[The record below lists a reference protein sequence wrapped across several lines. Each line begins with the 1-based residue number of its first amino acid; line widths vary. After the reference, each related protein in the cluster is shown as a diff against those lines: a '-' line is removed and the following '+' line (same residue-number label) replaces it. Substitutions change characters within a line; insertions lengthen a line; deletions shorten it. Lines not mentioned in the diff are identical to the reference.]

1 MTQSITQLSLGFFG
15 QLPVVIDFDAPDVSS
30 DGGVVLLRG
39 VDEGIGVTS
48 WFSRALGDD
57 RESGRVVHDR
67 LEQCRQRIYQIA
79 LGYEDCN
86 DADRLRHDPLLKTAC
101 DRLPDDERGLSSQP
115 TLSRFEN
122 SVDWL
127 TIRRLLR
134 GFEESYVASLPSDT
148 SEVILDIDTT
158 DAETHGGQQ
167 LSFFSGYYGHYMY
180 HPLLLFDGTGEQL
193 ITVRLRPGNKPAGC
207 GAAGMLRRV
216 IKQIKQ
222 RFPDI
227 SIVVRGDAGFCVPE
241 VLDTIEQLDQDY
253 GDVDFLL
260 SVAKNKALL
269 RHAESAMAVA
279 EEMYKGQRRDIQH
292 FTEFEYTAKTY
303 PHPRLVVAKAEHN
316 SHGPNP
322 RFVVTSL
329 RGFPPELIY
338 RAYCAR
344 GQCEN
349 LIKDL
354 KNALNADRLSCSSFR
369 ANFFRLLLH
378 CAAYRLMHELRCQAA
393 KHSQELGRAQFD
405 TLRLRILK
413 VAALVKQSVRRIH
426 VRLPLAFPFAKIFR
440 ALASALDPP
449 LAPA

>member
-1 MTQSITQLSLGFFG
+1 VTQSITQLTLGFFG
-15 QLPVVIDFDAPDVSS
+15 QRPVVIDFDAPDMSS
-30 DGGVVLLRG
+30 DGGVILLRQ
-39 VDEGIGVTS
+39 VDERIGLTRC
-48 WFSRALGDD
+48 FSQALRDD
-57 RESGRVVHDR
+57 RECGRVVHDR
-67 LEQCRQRIYQIA
+67 LEQSRQRIYQIA

-86 DADRLRHDPLLKTAC
+86 DSDRLRHDPLLKTAC

-122 SVDWL
+122 SMDWL
-127 TIRRLLR
+127 SIRRLVR
-134 GFEESYVASLPSDT
+134 SFEASYVASLPSDT
-148 SEVILDIDTT
+148 TEVILDIDST
-158 DAETHGGQQ
+158 DDETHGGQQ
-167 LSFFSGYYGHYMY
+167 LSFFNAYYDHYMY
-180 HPLLLFDGTGEQL
+180 HPLFLFDGTSDKL
-193 ITVRLRPGNKPAGC
+193 ITAWLRPGNKPASC

-253 GDVDFLL
+253 GDVDYLL
-260 SVAKNKALL
+260 SVAKNPALL
-269 RHAESAMAVA
+269 RHAATAMAVA
-279 EEMYKGQRRDIQH
+279 EEMYKAQRRDIQH
-292 FTEFEYTAKTY
+292 FTEFEYKAKTY

-316 SHGPNP
+316 SHGANP

-354 KNALNADRLSCSSFR
+354 KNALQADRLSCSSFR

-378 CAAYRLMHELRCQAA
+378 TAAYRLMHELRAQAA
-393 KHSQELGRAQFD
+393 EHSDELGRAQFD

-440 ALASALDPP
+440 DLASALDPP
-449 LAPA
+449 PAPA